1 MESVRNEHEP
11 MRIVVLANQ
20 PRMFRELLHRAL
32 GQIPGAQLIL
42 ETEDPLQVPGILSR
56 VQTDWLV
63 VSLNSEDEL
72 PKSVRKAIE
81 EHPALSVLGFSED
94 SSRVEVQKKMHEK
107 GNRTRRSY
115 ALENVSLPELLSIL
129 ENDQAG

>member
-1 MESVRNEHEP
+1 MESVLNEHEL

-20 PRMFRELLHRAL
+20 PRMFREMLHRAL

-42 ETEDPLQVPGILSR
+42 ETEDPLQVPSILSR
-56 VQTDWLV
+56 FQTDWPI

-72 PKSVRKAIE
+72 PKSVKKAIK

-94 SSRVEVQKKMHEK
+94 SSRVEVQKKKHEK
-107 GNRTRRSY
+107 DTSASSSLKIR
-115 ALENVSLPELLSIL
+115 VSGIGHDPK
-129 ENDQAG
+129 NKT